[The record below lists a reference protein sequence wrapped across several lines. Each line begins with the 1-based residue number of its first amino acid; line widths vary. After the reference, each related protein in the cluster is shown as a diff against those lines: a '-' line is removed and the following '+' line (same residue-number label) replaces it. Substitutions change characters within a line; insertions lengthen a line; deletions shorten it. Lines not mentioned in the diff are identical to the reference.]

1 MHTEPA
7 RPVLPVLYG
16 SYSMYTNFSGFI
28 LSNTQI
34 PIKMNYH
41 STEPIT
47 GRRRRDV
54 IRYIN
59 MKLASMG
66 QPIFEGQ
73 LHTQKDGM
81 TEQEFV
87 SLAESLLNNYREKMR
102 LLSSQ
107 VINPVD
113 KRIQNFINQYLSDV
127 EFEKSIRIPFDSFVL
142 DKPGIGREVSLP
154 PDKNSYSTPYYES
167 FRIRQGILHN
177 PASDRRTTEGS
188 FHIVKGGLPIPGD
201 KRAVPK
207 ITFAH
212 LLHAALNPPED
223 FRILPFTASQEKK
236 AKVFVSL
243 LLRPVVSPLVKGV
256 SPEKSMEVRF
266 FAPGAF
272 VSNLDFVESI
282 FGNAGDPYLFK
293 NDAGLDPGHWTG
305 HTGCVILAPHL
316 TKLRKKDVG
325 LPHWEDASEKMRKD
339 GMCWKEE
346 DELYNNGTAFKLTC
360 RDESGVVV
368 TLIADN
374 YFGYSKKEVK
384 TQLSYSANLIGN
396 CEEEHAGGTLAF
408 SRRNMGSY
416 FNAKALMKRFPDA
429 YTFEDIKKLYAPM
442 MNLHEDNYGVD
453 KQLPTVIYIP
463 ENTSIDLYKSKLSWD
478 HKGKQR
484 EIKLLRNHYYVLPCG
499 FKVHMEKHPFAP
511 EWRLVVTQ
519 AEGSFLHKPSTVSG
533 GGKSEISKSLL
544 NAIIYGTFFIDD
556 IEKDFAKA
564 QEVIDYDYSQRWKD
578 PAGEKKDKRSL
589 MDPERTLGSVIKL
602 LTPYRG
608 YSVSY
613 NKFLKNIPDHLKA
626 LVFLIKRISL
636 TAGNQNKDWHEYF
649 SVDRVNGRKG
659 HALMFDNRKIST
671 SYLRVGFGE
680 NDSWNVFSL
689 RPDFI
694 AAAKVQMEDDISAT
708 LTLPADQLEY
718 LRPGSVRKS
727 FKFVQNCEYLF
738 FQRPDE
744 AINRGYDKQAESDL
758 SQMNNFTTNYQ
769 PLTSEDSREI
779 IEEAI
784 EFDKYTQP
792 IKDLIKQGAEDDSG
806 VFFISPSHPRKLDD
820 GSISQNPR
828 YLQSRPEF
836 NNPADGYL
844 AHVGI
849 RFARKVP
856 MDKAT
861 LFPINDVLPGRR
873 NNPSNKKKGIRPLS
887 VYAPIHYQELPE
899 LFMDFVCSLTGKS
912 PSTTGAGSE
921 GALTKGPFNMLVPT
935 TDLNNALVSYI
946 LTGYN
951 AFSSAAGHIG
961 PKHRFDHDLSILV
974 PEIWCRLD
982 AKEKSADFLIKEGVL
997 EKIDDFEYNGEKIL
1011 ASRLGYRINEAFTFK
1026 YLGRIF
1032 EEPMNIFS
1040 KEVLRP
1046 ETQSM
1051 EDFVDGIKNI
1061 CEAQQKV
1068 AMQYFKDGSVESAI
1082 PPLKALLNIM
1092 AYGHYNNKD
1101 ISDPEIRNL
1110 FSREYVIESDWYK
1123 QRLTLKQKKD
1133 IAMWEHHIAYLDSFM
1148 AEEVNQVVNDELNL
1162 QEKLTSAKAEL
1173 ERVKQPAYLDSLVGT
1188 IGADPLFKG

>member
-1 MHTEPA
+1 
-7 RPVLPVLYG
+7 
-16 SYSMYTNFSGFI
+16 
-28 LSNTQI
+28 
-34 PIKMNYH
+34 MNYH
-41 STEPIT
+41 STEPLT
-47 GRRRRDV
+47 AKRRRDV

-73 LHTQKDGM
+73 LHHQKDGM

-87 SLAESLLNNYREKMR
+87 NLAESLLNNYREKMR
-102 LLSSQ
+102 LLSKD

-113 KRIQNFINQYLSDV
+113 KRIQNFINSYLSDV
-127 EFEKSIRIPFDSFVL
+127 EFEKPLRIPFDSFVL
-142 DKPGIGREVSLP
+142 DKPGLGREVSLP
-154 PDKNSYSTPYYES
+154 PDKNSYSTPYFES
-167 FRIRQGILHN
+167 YRIRQGILHN
-177 PASDRRTTEGS
+177 PVHDRRTTKGS
-188 FHIVKGGLPIPGD
+188 FHIVKGGLPIPLD
-201 KRAVPK
+201 KKAVPK

-223 FRILPFTASQEKK
+223 SKILPFTASQEKK
-236 AKVFVSL
+236 AKLFTSL
-243 LLRPVVSPLVKGV
+243 LLRPAV
-256 SPEKSMEVRF
+256 SPEIPGIAPKKSMEVRF

-293 NDAGLDPGHWTG
+293 NDAGLDPEHWTG
-305 HTGCVILAPHL
+305 HTGCIILAPHL
-316 TKLRKKDVG
+316 TQLRKKDLG
-325 LPHWEDASEKMRKD
+325 LPHWEDASERMRED
-339 GMCWKEE
+339 SMCWKKE
-346 DELYNNGTAFKLTC
+346 DELYNDGTAFKLTC
-360 RDESGVVV
+360 RDDSGVVI

-374 YFGYSKKEVK
+374 YFGYSKKEIK
-384 TQLSYSANLIGN
+384 TQLSYSANLSGN

-416 FNAKALMKRFPDA
+416 FSGSQLQKRFPDA
-429 YTFEDIKKLYAPM
+429 YTFEDIKKHYAPM
-442 MNLHEDNYGVD
+442 MELHEDNYGVD
-453 KQLPTVIYIP
+453 KKHPEVVYIP
-463 ENTSIDLYKSKLSWD
+463 EDAEVDLYKSHISWKY
-478 HKGKQR
+478 KGKERQ
-484 EIKLLRNHYYVLPCG
+484 IKLLRNHYYVLPCG

-564 QEVIDYDYSQRWKD
+564 QEVFDYDYSKIWNDPEFNGKD
-578 PAGEKKDKRSL
+578 HRKL
-589 MDPERTLGSVIKL
+589 MDPQRTLGSVIKL

-608 YSVSY
+608 YTVSY
-613 NKFLKNIPDHLKA
+613 NRFLKNIPDHVKA
-626 LVFLIKRISL
+626 LIFLIKRISL
-636 TAGNQNKDWHEYF
+636 TSGNTKKDWRNYF
-649 SVDRVNGRKG
+649 TVDKVNGRKG

-680 NDSWNVFSL
+680 NDSWNVYSL

-708 LTLPADQLEY
+708 LTLPASQLEY
-718 LRPGSVRKS
+718 LRPGNTRKS
-727 FKFVQNCEYLF
+727 LKFVQNCEYLF

-744 AINRGYDKQAESDL
+744 AINKGYDKQAELDL
-758 SQMNNFTTNYQ
+758 AQMNNFTTNYQ
-769 PLTSEDSREI
+769 PLTTRDGKEI

-784 EFDKYTQP
+784 EFDKYTPP
-792 IKDLIKQGAEDDSG
+792 IKELIKQGAEDESDLY
-806 VFFISPSHPRKLDD
+806 FISPSHPRKLED

-856 MDKAT
+856 LDKPT
-861 LFPINDVLPGRR
+861 LFPVNDILPGRR
-873 NNPSNKKKGIRPLS
+873 NNPPNKKKGIRPLS

-921 GALTKGPFNMLVPT
+921 GALTKGPFNMLIPT
-935 TDLNNALVSYI
+935 TDLNNALVSFI
-946 LTGYN
+946 LTGHN

-961 PKHRFDHDLSILV
+961 AKHRFDHDLSILI

-982 AKEKSADFLIKEGVL
+982 THEKNPENLIKEGVL
-997 EKIDDFEYNGEKIL
+997 EKIKDFEYQGEKIL
-1011 ASRLGYRINEAFTFK
+1011 SSRLGYRINEAFAFK

-1032 EEPMNIFS
+1032 EEPMSIFS
-1040 KEVLRP
+1040 KEVLKP

-1051 EDFVDGIKNI
+1051 EDFVDGVKNI
-1061 CEAQQKV
+1061 TEAQQKV
-1068 AMQYFKDGSVESAI
+1068 ALRYFEDNSVESAI
-1082 PPLKALLNIM
+1082 PPLKALLHIM
-1092 AYGHYNNKD
+1092 AYGHYNGKEV
-1101 ISDPEIRNL
+1101 SDPEIRKMFDRDYL
-1110 FSREYVIESDWYK
+1110 LQSQWYK
-1123 QRLTLKQKKD
+1123 DRLKLKQEKD
-1133 IAMWEHHIAYLDSFM
+1133 IKLWERHIAYLENFM
-1148 AEEVNQVVNDELNL
+1148 NDEVNKSVADQLELQV
-1162 QEKLTSAKAEL
+1162 KLDNARKEL
-1173 ERVKQPAYLDSLVGT
+1173 EKVSQPEYLDSLVGT

>member
-1 MHTEPA
+1 
-7 RPVLPVLYG
+7 
-16 SYSMYTNFSGFI
+16 
-28 LSNTQI
+28 
-34 PIKMNYH
+34 MNYH
-41 STEPIT
+41 STEPLN

-73 LHTQKDGM
+73 LHMQEDGM

-87 SLAESLLNNYREKMR
+87 NLAESLLENYKEKMR
-102 LLSSQ
+102 LLSGE

-113 KRIQNFINQYLSDV
+113 NRIQNFINNYLSDV
-127 EFEKSIRIPFDSFVL
+127 EFDKSLRIPFDSFVL

-154 PDKNSYSTPYYES
+154 PDRNSYSTPHFES
-167 FRIRQGILHN
+167 YRIRQGILHN
-177 PASDRRTTEGS
+177 PASDRRTTQGS
-188 FHIVKGGLPIPGD
+188 FHIVKGGLPIPDD

-212 LLHAALNPPED
+212 LLNAALNPPDD
-223 FRILPFTASQEKK
+223 FLILPFTASQEKK
-236 AKVFVSL
+236 AKVFISL
-243 LLRPVVSPLVKGV
+243 LLRPTVSPEVKGV
-256 SPEKSMEVRF
+256 SPHKSMEVRF

-293 NDAGLDPGHWTG
+293 NDAALDPEHWSG
-305 HTGCVILAPHL
+305 HTGCIILAPHL
-316 TKLRKKDVG
+316 TQLKKKDVG
-325 LPHWEDASEKMRKD
+325 LPNWEDATEKMRHD
-339 GMCWKEE
+339 GMCWKSE
-346 DELYNNGTAFKLTC
+346 DEYYNNGVAFKLTC

-384 TQLSYSANLIGN
+384 TQLSYAANLSGN

-416 FNAKALMKRFPDA
+416 FDAETLIKRFPDA
-429 YTFEDIKKLYAPM
+429 YRFEDIKKHYSSL
-442 MNLHEDNYGVD
+442 MNLQDDNYGID
-453 KQLPTVIYIP
+453 KIYNEVYYIP
-463 ENTSIDLYKSKLSWD
+463 ENAQVDLYKSRISWEYE
-478 HKGKQR
+478 GSTR
-484 EIKLLRNHYYVLPCG
+484 EIKLLKNHHYVLPCG
-499 FKVHMEKHPFAP
+499 FKVHMEKHPFTP
-511 EWRLVVTQ
+511 DWRLVVTQ

-544 NAIIYGTFFIDD
+544 NAIIYGQFFIDD

-564 QEVIDYDYSQRWKD
+564 QEMIDFDYSKRWNTTSTPKQD
-578 PAGEKKDKRSL
+578 NRSL
-589 MDPERTLGSVIKL
+589 LDPNRTLGSVIKL

-608 YSVSY
+608 YSVAY
-613 NKFLKNIPDHLKA
+613 NRYLKNITDHVKA
-626 LVFLIKRISL
+626 LVLLIKRMSV
-636 TAGNQNKDWHEYF
+636 TDGDYNKNWREYF
-649 SVDRVNGRKG
+649 SVDKVNGRKG

-680 NDSWNVFSL
+680 QGSWNVFSL

-708 LTLPADQLEY
+708 LTLPAHQVEY
-718 LRPGSVRKS
+718 LRPGSTRKS
-727 FKFVQNCEYLF
+727 VKFVQNCEYLF

-744 AINRGYDKQAESDL
+744 AINKGYDKQAESDL

-769 PLTSEDSREI
+769 PLTSKDGKEI

-784 EFDKYTQP
+784 EFDKYTLP
-792 IKDLIKQGAEDDSG
+792 IKDLIKSGSVDDGG
-806 VFFISPSHPRKLDD
+806 VYFISPSHPRRLAD
-820 GSISQNPR
+820 GSISENPR
-828 YLQSRPEF
+828 YLQTRPEF
-836 NNPADGYL
+836 NNPTDGYL

-849 RFARKVP
+849 RFSRKVP
-856 MDKAT
+856 HNKPT
-861 LFPINDVLPGRR
+861 LFPVNDVLPGRR
-873 NNPSNKKKGIRPLS
+873 NNPSNKAKGIRPLS

-951 AFSSAAGHIG
+951 AFSSAAGHVG
-961 PKHRFDHDLSILV
+961 PKYRFDHDISILI
-974 PEIWCRLD
+974 PEIWCRLEP
-982 AKEKSADFLIKEGVL
+982 KEKSPEYLIEEGVL
-997 EKIDDFEYNGEKIL
+997 EKLNDFEYNGEKIL

-1032 EEPMNIFS
+1032 AEPMSVFS
-1040 KEVLRP
+1040 REILRP
-1046 ETQSM
+1046 ELQSI
-1051 EDFVDGIKNI
+1051 EDYVDGIKNI
-1061 CEAQQKV
+1061 CEAQKKV
-1068 AMQYFKDGSVESAI
+1068 ALQYFEDGSVESAI
-1082 PPLKALLNIM
+1082 PPLKALLHIM
-1092 AYGHYNNKD
+1092 AYGQYNGKE
-1101 ISDPEIRNL
+1101 ITDPEVRDL
-1110 FSREYVIESDWYK
+1110 FKREYVIESEWYK
-1123 QRLTLKQKKD
+1123 ERLQLKQTRDITHWKKLID
-1133 IAMWEHHIAYLDSFM
+1133 YIESFM
-1148 AEEVNQVVNDELNL
+1148 AEEVNQIISRDLNL
-1162 QEKLTSAKAEL
+1162 IEKLEKSRVEL
-1173 ERVKQPAYLDSLVGT
+1173 EKVSKPDYLNTLVGT
-1188 IGADPLFKG
+1188 IGADPLFKGI

>member
-1 MHTEPA
+1 
-7 RPVLPVLYG
+7 
-16 SYSMYTNFSGFI
+16 
-28 LSNTQI
+28 
-34 PIKMNYH
+34 MNYH

-73 LHTQKDGM
+73 LHIQEDGM

-87 SLAESLLNNYREKMR
+87 NLAESLLNNYKEKMR
-102 LLSSQ
+102 LLSKE

-113 KRIQNFINQYLSDV
+113 KRIQNFINNYLSDV
-127 EFEKSIRIPFDSFVL
+127 EFDKNLRIPFDSFVL

-154 PDKNSYSTPYYES
+154 PDKNSYSTPHYES
-167 FRIRQGILHN
+167 YRIRQGILHN
-177 PASDRRTTEGS
+177 PASDRRTTKGS
-188 FHIVKGGLPIPGD
+188 FHIVKGGLPIPED
-201 KRAVPK
+201 KKAVPK
-207 ITFAH
+207 IAFAH
-212 LLHAALNPPED
+212 LLNAALNPPED
-223 FRILPFTASQEKK
+223 YMILPFTASQEKK

-243 LLRPVVSPLVKGV
+243 MLRPTV
-256 SPEKSMEVRF
+256 SPEVKDYSPQKSIEFRF

-282 FGNAGDPYLFK
+282 FGNAGDPYLHK
-293 NDAGLDPGHWTG
+293 NDAGLDPEHWSG

-316 TKLRKKDVG
+316 TKMKKKDIG

-339 GMCWKEE
+339 GMCWK
-346 DELYNNGTAFKLTC
+346 DENEYYNDGTAFKLTC

-384 TQLSYSANLIGN
+384 TQLSYAANLSGN
-396 CEEEHAGGTLAF
+396 CEEEHAGGALAF
-408 SRRNMGSY
+408 SRRNMGNY
-416 FNAKALMKRFPDA
+416 FDAKVLTERFPDA
-429 YTFEDIKKLYAPM
+429 YTFEDIKKHYAPM
-442 MNLHEDNYGVD
+442 MHLKEENYGID
-453 KQLPTVIYIP
+453 KQLPEVVYVP
-463 ENTSIDLYKSKLSWD
+463 ENARIDLYKSTVSWD
-478 HKGKQR
+478 YKGKERQ
-484 EIKLLRNHYYVLPCG
+484 INLLKNHYYVLPCG

-511 EWRLVVTQ
+511 DWRLVVTQ

-544 NAIIYGTFFIDD
+544 NAIIYGNFFIDD

-564 QEVIDYDYSQRWKD
+564 QEVIDYDFSTRWED
-578 PAGEKKDKRSL
+578 RSRHGSDKRKL
-589 MDPERTLGSVIKL
+589 LDNKRTLGSVIKL

-608 YSVSY
+608 YSVTY
-613 NKFLKNIPDHLKA
+613 NKYLKNIPDHVKA
-626 LVFLIKRISL
+626 LVLLIKRISL
-636 TAGNQNKDWHEYF
+636 TSGNQNKDWHEYF

-671 SYLRVGFGE
+671 SYLRVGYEE
-680 NDSWNVFSL
+680 NGSWNVFSL

-708 LTLPADQLEY
+708 LTLPASKLEY
-718 LRPGSVRKS
+718 LRPGSTRKS
-727 FKFVQNCEYLF
+727 VKFVQNCEYLF

-744 AINRGYDKQAESDL
+744 AINRGYDKQAEADL

-769 PLTSEDSREI
+769 PLTSKDGKEI

-784 EFDKYTQP
+784 GFDKYTQP
-792 IKDLIKQGAEDDSG
+792 IKDLIKYGAQDDSG
-806 VFFISPSHPRKLDD
+806 VYFISPSHPRRLAD
-820 GSISQNPR
+820 GSISENPR

-844 AHVGI
+844 AHVGV

-856 MDKAT
+856 LDKPT
-861 LFPINDVLPGRR
+861 LFPVNDVLPGRR

-961 PKHRFDHDLSILV
+961 PRYRFDHDLSILI
-974 PEIWCRLD
+974 PELWCRLD
-982 AKEKSADFLIKEGVL
+982 ANEKSGEFLIKEGL
-997 EKIDDFEYNGEKIL
+997 LDKIDDFEHKGEKIL
-1011 ASRLGYRINEAFTFK
+1011 ASRLGYRINEAFAFK

-1046 ETQSM
+1046 EMQSM

-1068 AMQYFKDGSVESAI
+1068 ALQYFADGSVESAI
-1082 PPLKALLNIM
+1082 PPLKALLHIM
-1092 AYGHYNNKD
+1092 AHGHYNNKD
-1101 ISDPEIRNL
+1101 INDPEIRGL
-1110 FSREYVIESDWYK
+1110 FTREYVINSDWYK
-1123 QRLTLKQKKD
+1123 ERLQLKQQKD
-1133 IAMWEHHIAYLDSFM
+1133 IALWKKHIRYLEEFM
-1148 AEEVNQVVNDELNL
+1148 SSEVNQPVTLELNL
-1162 QEKLTSAKAEL
+1162 GEKLDRAKAEL
-1173 ERVKQPAYLDSLVGT
+1173 AKVERPEYLEDLVGT
-1188 IGADPLFKG
+1188 IGADPLFKD